1 MAQAGDW
8 DGMKAVHLRR
18 ALLPAGW
25 ASDVRLV
32 FRDGLIASVETGC
45 PPAGA
50 DARHA
55 VGVPGIANVHS
66 HAFQR
71 AMAGLTEQRGPSTDT
86 FWTWRET
93 MYRFALAIGPE
104 ETEAVAAL
112 LYAEML
118 EAGFTAVG
126 EFHYL
131 HHAPDGQPY
140 DNIAEL
146 ADRIVAAAAHAGIG
160 LTLLPVF
167 YAHGNFGGAPPTAGQ
182 RRFLNDPARFARL
195 MEASR
200 ASVARLPGARIG
212 VAPHSLR
219 AATAAELAAVI
230 GLAGD
235 GPVHMHIAEQ
245 RREVEDSRAWS
256 GETPVAWLLRR
267 FPVGPRWCLIH
278 ATHMTPDETIGLAHT
293 GAVAGLCPL
302 TEGNL
307 GDGTF
312 PALLF
317 RESGGHLGVGS
328 DSNVQIGV
336 AAELRQLE
344 YAQRL
349 SHRERNVLAE
359 AGGSTGRALIDAA
372 VAGGAQALGGGP
384 HGLAI
389 GAAADLVT
397 LDVANPLYAHLA
409 DDRLLDAWVFSAGN
423 ALVDCVW
430 ARGVQQVEAGRHRD
444 RPALAAR
451 FRSALAR
458 LSG

>member
-1 MAQAGDW
+1 MTW
-8 DGMKAVHLRR
+8 VHLRR
-18 ALLPAGW
+18 ALLPRGW
-25 ASDVRLV
+25 AGDVRLG
-32 FRDGLIASVETGC
+32 FRDGVIASVETGVA
-45 PPAGA
+45 AGPD

-55 VGVPGIANVHS
+55 AGVPGIANVHS

-71 AMAGLTEQRGPSTDT
+71 AMAGLTEQRGPATDT

-140 DNIAEL
+140 ANIAEL
-146 ADRIVAAAAHAGIG
+146 AERIIAAAASTGIG

-167 YAHGNFGGAPPTAGQ
+167 YARGNFGGAAPTEGQ
-182 RRFLNDPARFARL
+182 RRFLNNPARFARL
-195 MEASR
+195 FEVSR
-200 ASVARLPGARIG
+200 TAIEKLPGARIG

-219 AATAAELAAVI
+219 AATGAELLEVVA
-230 GLAGD
+230 LAG
-235 GPVHMHIAEQ
+235 GLPVHMHIAEQ
-245 RREVEDSRAWS
+245 QREVDDSLAWS
-256 GETPVAWLLRR
+256 GERPVAWLLKR

-278 ATHMTPDETIGLAHT
+278 ATHMTPDETVALAHT

-312 PALLF
+312 PAQLF
-317 RESGGHLGVGS
+317 RQAGGHFGVGS
-328 DSNVQIGV
+328 DSNVQIGAV
-336 AAELRQLE
+336 AELRQLE

-349 SHRERNVLAE
+349 SHRERNVIAE
-359 AGGSTGRALIDAA
+359 PGASTGRTLVEQA

-384 HGLAI
+384 HGLAV
-389 GAAADLVT
+389 GAPADLVT
-397 LDVANPLYAHLA
+397 LDTTNPLYAHLA
-409 DDRLLDAWVFSAGN
+409 DDRMLDAWVFSAGN

-430 ARGVQQVEAGRHRD
+430 ARGTKLVEGGRHRD
-444 RPALAAR
+444 RPALAER
-451 FRSALAR
+451 FRAAMAR
-458 LSG
+458 LLA